1 MLNKLKLL
9 HLYHRYERVTFI
21 VQLSLGYKDKINIP
35 LACKNFFFFF
45 PINVNNVAI
54 MVIELVE
61 I

>member
-1 MLNKLKLL
+1 MSE
-9 HLYHRYERVTFI
+9 YVTFI